1 MKNNTSK
8 KPKKAVKKDWII
20 LLSGMAISAIL
31 LLTFPAHRQ
40 PTLSALQDFSM
51 EMFAIIPAVMILMGL
66 FSAWVSK
73 EQVVKYL
80 GSEAGFKGTALA
92 LLFGAFPTGPLY
104 IAFPLAAVLRKK
116 GVSTSNLII
125 FLSAWACIKI
135 PQEMVE
141 WQFLGL
147 RFMAVRLALTI
158 VLVILMGFVVEF
170 IFKRTKPS
178 AHNNF
183 TGE

>member
-1 MKNNTSK
+1 MKNKITKS
-8 KPKKAVKKDWII
+8 PKKSVKKDWVI
-20 LLSGMAISAIL
+20 LLGGTAVSAVL
-31 LLTFPAHRQ
+31 LIVFNKQRLPA
-40 PTLSALQDFSM
+40 LNALQNFST
-51 EMFAIIPAVMILMGL
+51 EMFSIIPAVMILMGL

-80 GSEAGFKGTALA
+80 GSEAGFKGVILA

-116 GVSTSNLII
+116 GVSPANLII

-147 RFMAVRLALTI
+147 RFMAVRLVLTI
-158 VLVILMGFVVEF
+158 ILVILMGFVVEI
-170 IFKRTKPS
+170 IFERKKTTKTT
-178 AHNNF
+178 HF
-183 TGE
+183 YGE